1 MATNLTRSDLK
12 TCRAILRKGSRSFSL
27 ASWLLPARVRAP
39 ATALY
44 AFCRVA
50 DDAID
55 LGERPQQAA
64 ALLRQRV
71 TAMAKGQP
79 HAHAV
84 DRALC
89 EVMHAHAIPAELLHA
104 MIEGFEWD
112 NSGRTYAGLDD
123 LHAYAARVGAT
134 VGVMMCLLMG
144 VRDPERLAR
153 ACDLGVAMQLTN
165 IARDVGEDAR
175 AGRLYLPESWFALHG
190 LDVDEWRQHPTPSA
204 GVGAIVHRLLAQ
216 ADRLYTRADAG
227 IAVLPRDCQSAILG
241 ARRLYAAIG
250 QVIAARNYDSV
261 SDRAY
266 VRTGG
271 KLRLAI
277 SAMISRP
284 TPSPALHL
292 EPLPECRF
300 LIEAVTDMDRE

>member
-1 MATNLTRSDLK
+1 MPTDLARRDLE
-12 TCRAILRKGSRSFSL
+12 TCKAILRRGSRSFSL
-27 ASWLLPARVRAP
+27 ASWLLPARVRGP

-55 LGERPQQAA
+55 LGEHPQQAA
-64 ALLRQRV
+64 TMLRQRV
-71 TAMAKGQP
+71 GAMAKGQP
-79 HAHAV
+79 HDHAV

-89 EVMHAHAIPAELLHA
+89 QVMQAHAIPPELLHA

-112 NSGRTYAGLDD
+112 NSGRTYADLGE

-144 VRDPERLAR
+144 VRDPNRLAR

-175 AGRLYLPESWFALHG
+175 AGRLYLPESWFAMHG
-190 LDVDEWRQHPTPSA
+190 VEVDNWRQDPTANA

-216 ADRLYTRADAG
+216 ADRLYNRADAG
-227 IAVLPRDCQSAILG
+227 IAVLPRDCRSAILG

-261 SDRAY
+261 SERAY
-266 VRTGG
+266 VRTVE
-271 KLRLAI
+271 KLRLAL
-277 SAMISRP
+277 SAMLSRP
-284 TPSPALHL
+284 SPSPALEL
-292 EPLPECRF
+292 EPLPQCRF
-300 LIEAVTDMDRE
+300 LIEAVTTMDRE